1 MASDL
6 VTSLITE
13 YLPCVI
19 WLNRKRT
26 VTVVVSTKKSRG
38 ITKPIEFMLNGITG
52 VSRVKYHTVG
62 KEVKSYLDCKEPSDE
77 LIEML
82 ENLIEEGQ
90 LVVSLCPMN
99 TQNHL
104 NKAFK
109 EANEKKEELAVI

>member
-52 VSRVKYHTVG
+52 VSRVKYHTFG
-62 KEVKSYLDCKEPSDE
+62 NEAKSYLDCKNASDE

-82 ENLIEEGQ
+82 EDLILEGQ
-90 LVVSLCPMN
+90 LVVSLSPID
-99 TQNHL
+99 TQKHL
-104 NKAFK
+104 NDAFK
-109 EANEKKEELAVI
+109 EANEKKEELALI